1 MTLINWEAHRAKFL
15 ELREETGIT
24 IKEYCEQHDLSFNT
38 ARKHLNM
45 KKNEVK
51 AKAKATGKSTKQRA
65 KSSATGSKKS
75 KKRLIKAQ
83 NLQKLTNRWLVD
95 GSAPC
100 RKNKMRITKK
110 SQVITTRY
118 TMM

>member
-45 KKNEVK
+45 KKMRLRRKLRLPGKVQNSAQK
-51 AKAKATGKSTKQRA
+51 AAPPAQKRA
-65 KSSATGSKKS
+65 KKG
-75 KKRLIKAQ
+75 
-83 NLQKLTNRWLVD
+83 
-95 GSAPC
+95 
-100 RKNKMRITKK
+100 
-110 SQVITTRY
+110 
-118 TMM
+118 

>member
-75 KKRLIKAQ
+75 KKANKSTEFT
-83 NLQKLTNRWLVD
+83 KLTNRWLVD

-110 SQVITTRY
+110 TK
-118 TMM
+118 

>member
-45 KKNEVK
+45 KKK
-51 AKAKATGKSTKQRA
+51 
-65 KSSATGSKKS
+65 
-75 KKRLIKAQ
+75 
-83 NLQKLTNRWLVD
+83 
-95 GSAPC
+95 
-100 RKNKMRITKK
+100 
-110 SQVITTRY
+110 
-118 TMM
+118 